1 MMWGLA
7 MNKLIFSGILLL
19 GASAAA
25 CGGATDPEAVDSG
38 SDASASSD
46 TGSSGES
53 GTLADAG
60 VGDTSTNPVGLQPDP
75 GLIECAGTP
84 CKVPGNY
91 CCIDAFDGGKACK
104 DDSVSSC
111 GGDRKACDETAD
123 CTGSTPLCCSP
134 PSAAAPPRYYD
145 STFCAP
151 TCATYQ
157 VCKATSECVN
167 GKPCVSQTCRGRVVQ
182 TCGALPARACDS

>member
-1 MMWGLA
+1 
-7 MNKLIFSGILLL
+7 MNKLHVFGILLL
-19 GASAAA
+19 AS
-25 CGGATDPEAVDSG
+25 CGGATAPDAFDSG
-38 SDASASSD
+38 SDATSDAATAED
-46 TGSSGES
+46 TGTVTS
-53 GTLADAG
+53 DAG
-60 VGDTSTNPVGLQPDP
+60 VSDTSANPIGLAPDP
-75 GLIECAGTP
+75 GLVACGGSS

-91 CCIDAFDGGKACK
+91 CCIDAFDGGKACR

-111 GGDRKACDETAD
+111 SGDRKACDETSD
-123 CTGSTPLCCSP
+123 CTGGTPLCCSP

-157 VCKATSECVN
+157 VCKTSAECVN

-182 TCGALPARACDS
+182 TCGPLPAGACAS

>member
-1 MMWGLA
+1 

-19 GASAAA
+19 VACGAG
-25 CGGATDPEAVDSG
+25 CGGATDPDAQDSG

-46 TGSSGES
+46 TGSSGEDT
-53 GTLADAG
+53 GTASDAG
-60 VGDTSTNPVGLQPDP
+60 VKDTSTNPVGLAPDP
-75 GLIECAGTP
+75 GLIACGGAP

-157 VCKATSECVN
+157 VCKTNAECVN
-167 GKPCVSQTCRGRVVQ
+167 GKPCVPQTCRGRTVQ
-182 TCGALPARACDS
+182 TCGALPAGACDS